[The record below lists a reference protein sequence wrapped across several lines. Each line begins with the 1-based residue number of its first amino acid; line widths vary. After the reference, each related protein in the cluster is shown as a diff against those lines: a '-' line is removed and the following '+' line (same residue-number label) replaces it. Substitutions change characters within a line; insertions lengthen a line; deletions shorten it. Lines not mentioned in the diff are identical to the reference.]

1 MEKQIYFIFV
11 TEKVTLANVAQS
23 CRQVGSLTPNLR
35 VRQHS
40 APRDSAL
47 GGSVCSCKPAVKR
60 IRTHMWS
67 LWTGQT
73 QGSRGRTGYHRVSSF
88 TKSPIKSSPFLS
100 WDKSE
105 SGVRE
110 GS

>member
-40 APRDSAL
+40 TPRDSAL

-60 IRTHMWS
+60 TRTHV
-67 LWTGQT
+67 
-73 QGSRGRTGYHRVSSF
+73 VSVDR
-88 TKSPIKSSPFLS
+88 PDPGEQRADWLS
-100 WDKSE
+100 QSQFFYK
-105 SGVRE
+105 VTNQI
-110 GS
+110 